1 MTKYPHLNGVSALIP
16 FLALFAGILLPA
28 FIPAAPAAP
37 AADTATKVYSG
48 TWNNRKYKTQG
59 PLTCNLTVNSGN
71 QWQATFTGKGLG
83 KPFTYRTR
91 LTATRVGNRTD
102 LRGVSSVD
110 GERYDW
116 AGTINGAN
124 MVCSYRSASGNNGAF
139 QLRQTR

>member
-1 MTKYPHLNGVSALIP
+1 MTKSPQLPRISALIRI
-16 FLALFAGILLPA
+16 FTLFAAILLPA
-28 FIPAAPAAP
+28 FIPSVQ
-37 AADTATKVYSG
+37 AADNAAKVYSG